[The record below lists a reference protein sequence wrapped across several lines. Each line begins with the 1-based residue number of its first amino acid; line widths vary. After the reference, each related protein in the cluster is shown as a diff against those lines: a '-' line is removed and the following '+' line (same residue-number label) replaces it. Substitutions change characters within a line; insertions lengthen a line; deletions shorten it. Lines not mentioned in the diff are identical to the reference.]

1 MNLNYLPNKEP
12 TIKVGIILPV
22 DKMSKVDIVLSDNDS
37 FEIET
42 AEKLYPSCK
51 NLKKLSI
58 MITESGLRLDELS
71 CISTKI
77 SIKPII
83 SSENTFITL
92 KNIIA
97 GRGFH
102 WQKKIDVKYWGK
114 IDFIVKEKNL
124 LAINEVKLED
134 YLKCVA
140 TSEMS
145 QNCPSE
151 FLISQ
156 TIVAR
161 SWIFSKY

>member
-12 TIKVGIILPV
+12 TIKVGIIIPV
-22 DKMSKVDIVLSDNDS
+22 DKMYKVDIVLSDNDN

-51 NLKKLSI
+51 NFKKLSI

-83 SSENTFITL
+83 ASENTFITL

-114 IDFIVKEKNL
+114 IDFIV
-124 LAINEVKLED
+124 
-134 YLKCVA
+134 
-140 TSEMS
+140 
-145 QNCPSE
+145 
-151 FLISQ
+151 
-156 TIVAR
+156 
-161 SWIFSKY
+161 